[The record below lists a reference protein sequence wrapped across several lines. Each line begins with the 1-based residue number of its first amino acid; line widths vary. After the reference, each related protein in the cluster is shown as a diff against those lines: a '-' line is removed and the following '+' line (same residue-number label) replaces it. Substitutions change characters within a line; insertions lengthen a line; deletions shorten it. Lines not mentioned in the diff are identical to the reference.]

1 MDSISNI
8 KEITLYSNG
17 DSRKLST
24 WSNVPYLFAQAL
36 ENAGIKINRVNIEA
50 PRRLNR
56 LYNTFFYHLFRT
68 IFRQKTSPTFYRSP
82 FHRWIINRRLRNAA
96 KKYHK
101 SDLNLFLSYLFIN
114 KYSDKPNIVW
124 CDWTDRIVIQRLGR
138 KPAWHERWSLQQ
150 EDKAISKADLRYTM
164 FPVCKRKMEKQYDV
178 EFRYLNRNVVN
189 TVYPTMPDFDLLIKN
204 RYASNEIIFIGNHLY
219 LHAARKLVKAYKEL
233 RNNYPD
239 LQLNIIGLTPRQI
252 PEANFEGITCYGY
265 LHKDNIKES
274 EQYYQLLLNARVFVN
289 PASQW
294 GGYSSTIEAMYY
306 GCPVVVSP
314 YEDFVEDFGLNISFG
329 IYHLNNLKKEIA
341 KILSLDRDSYI
352 KMAQDARNKVKSYT
366 WDNYVHCFLNDVSHS
381 LLKTLAE

>member
-138 KPAWHERWSLQQ
+138 KPAWHERWSIRQ
-150 EDKAISKADLRYTM
+150 EDTVISNADLRYTM
-164 FPVCKRKMEKQYDV
+164 FPVCKQQMEELYGK
-178 EFRYLNRNVVN
+178 EFIHLNRNVIN
-189 TVYPTMPDFDLLIKN
+189 TVYRGKIDIDDIIQRRFD
-204 RYASNEIIFIGNHLY
+204 SNEIIFIGNHLY
-219 LHAARKLVKAYKEL
+219 LNAAKELVNAYKQLKSSNPNL
-233 RNNYPD
+233 R
-239 LQLNIIGLTPRQI
+239 LNIIGLNALQL
-252 PEANFEGITCYGY
+252 PEANDEGITCYGY
-265 LHKDNIKES
+265 LHKDNPE
-274 EQYYQLLLNARVFVN
+274 ECATYYRLLLNAKVFVN
-289 PASQW
+289 PASLW

-306 GCPVVVSP
+306 GCPIIVSP
-314 YEDFVEDFGLNISFG
+314 YDDFIAEFGNDIAFG
-329 IYHLNNLKKEIA
+329 IYHTTKQPLESEINI
-341 KILSLDRDSYI
+341 ILTSNQENYKRI
-352 KMAQDARNKVKSYT
+352 AINARLAVHDYT
-366 WDNYVHCFLNDVSHS
+366 WEQYTNTFIENVVQNL
-381 LLKTLAE
+381 TT